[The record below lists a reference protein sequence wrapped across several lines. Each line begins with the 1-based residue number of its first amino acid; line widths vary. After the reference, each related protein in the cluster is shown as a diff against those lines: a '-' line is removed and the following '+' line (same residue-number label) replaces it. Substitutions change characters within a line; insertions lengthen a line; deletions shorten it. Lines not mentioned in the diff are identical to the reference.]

1 MKKHGMLLLLIIL
14 LFILL
19 GFTLW
24 YSNCGLKTVSYTAGG
39 EKLPE
44 GFEGYRILQLSDLHS
59 ASFGNG
65 NARLL
70 RQIRR
75 EAPNVIVMTGDMVS
89 HNDEDFSVTL
99 ALCRALAADYPVYYI
114 RGNHEVGLDAAVW
127 ERFRAELTDAG
138 VHVLDNE
145 TVQLTAPNGDTVN
158 LIGLWY
164 KLDYYHRFT
173 GHYRPVTQETLYT
186 ILGDAPQGYNILLA
200 HNPNYFPVYARW
212 GADLTFSG
220 HIHGG
225 MIRLPLVGGLLSP
238 ETLLFPKYDGGSY
251 QIDDKTMILSR
262 GLGRG
267 SMGLRLFNPPEI
279 VTVTL
284 AGKEK

>member
-1 MKKHGMLLLLIIL
+1 M
-14 LFILL
+14 
-19 GFTLW
+19 
-24 YSNCGLKTVSYTAGG
+24 
-39 EKLPE
+39 
-44 GFEGYRILQLSDLHS
+44 
-59 ASFGNG
+59 
-65 NARLL
+65 
-70 RQIRR
+70 
-75 EAPNVIVMTGDMVS
+75 
-89 HNDEDFSVTL
+89 
-99 ALCRALAADYPVYYI
+99 
-114 RGNHEVGLDAAVW
+114 
-127 ERFRAELTDAG
+127 
-138 VHVLDNE
+138 
-145 TVQLTAPNGDTVN
+145 
-158 LIGLWY
+158 
-164 KLDYYHRFT
+164 
-173 GHYRPVTQETLYT
+173 
-186 ILGDAPQGYNILLA
+186 GDAPQGYNILLA

-279 VTVTL
+279 VTVIL

>member
-1 MKKHGMLLLLIIL
+1 M
-14 LFILL
+14 
-19 GFTLW
+19 
-24 YSNCGLKTVSYTAGG
+24 
-39 EKLPE
+39 
-44 GFEGYRILQLSDLHS
+44 
-59 ASFGNG
+59 
-65 NARLL
+65 
-70 RQIRR
+70 
-75 EAPNVIVMTGDMVS
+75 
-89 HNDEDFSVTL
+89 
-99 ALCRALAADYPVYYI
+99 
-114 RGNHEVGLDAAVW
+114 
-127 ERFRAELTDAG
+127 
-138 VHVLDNE
+138 
-145 TVQLTAPNGDTVN
+145 QLTAPNGDTVN

-251 QIDDKTMILSR
+251 QIEDKTMILSR

-279 VTVTL
+279 VTVIL

>member
-1 MKKHGMLLLLIIL
+1 MKKHGMLLLLIVS
-14 LFILL
+14 LFVLL

-59 ASFGNG
+59 VSFGNG

-75 EAPNVIVMTGDMVS
+75 EAPDIIVMTGDMVS

-238 ETLLFPKYDGGSY
+238 ETLLFPKYDG
-251 QIDDKTMILSR
+251 
-262 GLGRG
+262 
-267 SMGLRLFNPPEI
+267 
-279 VTVTL
+279 
-284 AGKEK
+284 

>member
-59 ASFGNG
+59 VSFGNG
-65 NARLL
+65 NVRLL

-75 EAPNVIVMTGDMVS
+75 EAPDVIVMTGDMVS
-89 HNDEDFSVTL
+89 HNDEDVSVTL

-138 VHVLDNE
+138 VRVLDNE

-173 GHYRPVTQETLYT
+173 GHYRPVTRKRF
-186 ILGDAPQGYNILLA
+186 IPFWVMHRRAIISC
-200 HNPNYFPVYARW
+200 W
-212 GADLTFSG
+212 
-220 HIHGG
+220 HITRTTSRCMPGG
-225 MIRLPLVGGLLSP
+225 VPI
-238 ETLLFPKYDGGSY
+238 
-251 QIDDKTMILSR
+251 
-262 GLGRG
+262 
-267 SMGLRLFNPPEI
+267 
-279 VTVTL
+279 
-284 AGKEK
+284 